1 MQQGQEWFLG
11 IAFIGADLAIL
22 HQLAYDSHSPEV
34 IRVNAI
40 LATVDEFYEVYGV
53 NENDGM
59 YIAPE
64 NRISRWY

>member
-1 MQQGQEWFLG
+1 MLFENYATIWCGKELDSAV
-11 IAFIGADLAIL
+11 ID
-22 HQLAYDSHSPEV
+22 QLDTDSHSPSV

-40 LATVDEFYEVYGV
+40 LSTLDAFYETYGV
-53 NENDGM
+53 QEGDGM